1 MNITETKEY
10 MYIPENYFGDGA
22 PGYRVNK
29 EIVTHQEADTFKQF
43 PYYQCV
49 LMIGVIRA
57 EKITESMSKDALLD
71 ISREA
76 FMADKEKVEAFRN
89 LMNELA
95 LKYRL
100 PEWDY
105 P

>member
-22 PGYRVNK
+22 PGYGVNK
-29 EIVTHQEADTFKQF
+29 EIATHQEADTFKQF

-49 LMIGVIRA
+49 LMIGVIRV
-57 EKITESMSKDALLD
+57 EKITESMSKDALFD
-71 ISREA
+71 MSKEA
-76 FMADKEKVEAFRN
+76 FMANTEQVQIFRN

-95 LKYRL
+95 IKYQL
-100 PEWDY
+100 PEWDN